1 VYKNIEGFKNWN
13 MDDNK
18 DLIQVDIFGLSL
30 STTVSGGG
38 YAIILKEIG
47 GERRLPIIIGQFE
60 AQAIALELEGIKPPR
75 PLTHDLLKN
84 IIEALG
90 YSVESIVVY
99 DLKDSTFY
107 AKIKFDIPT
116 VEDMDARPS
125 DAIAIALKFG
135 APIYVSTNIMEEIGF
150 IPEYEDKDDEQKED
164 LGNLNVGNQKQES
177 KDNEP
182 ETTEKKLKQL
192 RIDLDAA
199 VSMEDYEKA
208 AFLRDEIKKLEISNL
223 N

>member
-1 VYKNIEGFKNWN
+1 ME
-13 MDDNK
+13 DNK

-30 STTVSGGG
+30 SSTVSGGG

-47 GERRLPIIIGQFE
+47 GEKRLPIIIGQFE

-90 YSVESIVVY
+90 YNVECIIIY
-99 DLKDSTFY
+99 ELKDSTFY
-107 AKIKFDIPT
+107 AKIKLDIPT
-116 VEDMDARPS
+116 IEEIDARPS

-135 APIYVSTNIMEEIGF
+135 APIYVASYIMEEIGF
-150 IPEYEDKDDEQKED
+150 IPEYENKDDEQKEST
-164 LGNLNVGNQKQES
+164 GGLNITGQKLNSNEDENES
-177 KDNEP
+177 I
-182 ETTEKKLKQL
+182 EKKLEQL
-192 RIDLDAA
+192 KIDLDAA
-199 VSMEDYEKA
+199 VTQEDYEKA
-208 AFLRDEIKKLEISNL
+208 AILRDEIKKLEISNL